1 MLWLSRFESR
11 ILDWGG
17 VDGKHLVR
25 LKCSQI
31 KSPRPAGKEV
41 RMIPKIAHIGLAVKN
56 LKEAEKFYTEILSM
70 PVSDG
75 ECHGELKA
83 SFIPIGD
90 TSIELLQ
97 STTPEGVIS
106 RFIEKKGE
114 GVHHIAYQVDD
125 IENTLAHLK
134 SRGVQLIDKEPRS
147 GAHNSRIAFI
157 NPKSC
162 HGILIELVEPEK
174 K

>member
-1 MLWLSRFESR
+1 
-11 ILDWGG
+11 
-17 VDGKHLVR
+17 
-25 LKCSQI
+25 
-31 KSPRPAGKEV
+31 
-41 RMIPKIAHIGLAVKN
+41 MIPKIAHIGVAVKDLN
-56 LKEAEKFYTEILSM
+56 EAEKFYTEIFSL

-90 TSIELLQ
+90 TRIELLQ
-97 STTPEGVIS
+97 STTPDGVIS
-106 RFIEKKGE
+106 KFIEKKGE

-125 IENTLAHLK
+125 IEKALAHLK
-134 SRGVQLIDKEPRS
+134 SKGVQLIDNQPRE
-147 GAHNSRIAFI
+147 GAHNSRVAFI

-162 HGILIELVEPEK
+162 HGILVELVEPEK